1 MPQGL
6 ILAPL
11 LFLLYINDLHIT
23 IKFSSPSHFADDSC
37 ILSKQNSVDM
47 INRTLNKDLKELSF
61 WLNANK
67 IALNATKTE
76 VILFKNKIKANISKL
91 NLKLCKKKVH
101 PVESARYLGVIID
114 ENSNWK
120 EHTMTFHTK

>member
-1 MPQGL
+1 
-6 ILAPL
+6 
-11 LFLLYINDLHIT
+11 
-23 IKFSSPSHFADDSC
+23 
-37 ILSKQNSVDM
+37 M
-47 INRTLNKDLKELSF
+47 INRTLKKDLKELSF

-76 VILFKNKIKANISKL
+76 VILFKSKRKANISKL

-101 PVESARYLGVIID
+101 TVESARYLGVIID